1 MSVRVWPRPHIVRL
15 GALALLLAAGAA
27 CARAPMAGPL
37 RGLPTTRGLPP
48 SELPA
53 GYWRLIFR
61 WQYRERVFSARGDG
75 VARVAPPDSLRL
87 DLFLDNGSSAGF
99 VILIADS
106 LTVGAQEGA
115 ERYVPPVPLLWAALG
130 RVTMTGRDTVI
141 RADGD
146 TLRAEIGPDP
156 LWRLAFGREGL
167 VRAERIE
174 SGRIEETVERTD
186 STRIVYRQP
195 GGSRTLSLTLQDR
208 IREPGFNAT
217 IWRR

>member
-1 MSVRVWPRPHIVRL
+1 MRAWPLPRIVRS
-15 GALALLLAAGAA
+15 GAVALLLAAGVA

-37 RGLPTTRGLPP
+37 RGVPTTSGLPAT
-48 SELPA
+48 ELPP

-75 VARVAPPDSLRL
+75 VARLAPPDSLRL
-87 DLFLDNGSSAGF
+87 DLFLDNGSSAGY
-99 VILIADS
+99 VILIGDS
-106 LTVGAQEGA
+106 LTMGAQEGA

-141 RADGD
+141 RVDGD
-146 TLRAEIGPDP
+146 TLRAEIGPVP
-156 LWRLAFGREGL
+156 TWRLAFGRAGL

-174 SGRIEETVERTD
+174 DGRIEEIVERTD

-195 GGSRTLSLTLQDR
+195 GGARTLTLTVQSR
-208 IREPGFNAT
+208 IREPEFNAA